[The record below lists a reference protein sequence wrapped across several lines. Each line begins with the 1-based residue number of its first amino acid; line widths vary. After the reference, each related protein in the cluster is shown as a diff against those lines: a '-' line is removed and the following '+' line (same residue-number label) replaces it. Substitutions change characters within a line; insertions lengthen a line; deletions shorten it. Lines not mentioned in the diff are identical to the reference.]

1 MPRCYSSGGGV
12 NKAKTKKI
20 KSRKQKKVRSSRK
33 MRKSRK
39 NKYYSQNQEGG
50 WWPSLFRRSSRV
62 FPYYQDQNQDQ
73 SGHAEP
79 IGDPLIFTLPQQYTS
94 TIKKNRQ
101 EIKKII
107 TSKGTQFARMLTAEN
122 IDYGT
127 YMGSSEPNATL
138 VDDLFEEDVRTR
150 EALET
155 IKYYSELYD
164 AIQESK
170 LIYGGS
176 LA

>member
-1 MPRCYSSGGGV
+1 
-12 NKAKTKKI
+12 
-20 KSRKQKKVRSSRK
+20 

-62 FPYYQDQNQDQ
+62 VPYYQDE

-79 IGDPLIFTLPQQYTS
+79 IGNPQIFTLPQQYTS

-138 VDDLFEEDVRTR
+138 VDDLFEEHVRTR

-155 IKYYSELYD
+155 IKYYSDLYD